1 MCGAFDEMVGGYERS
16 MSYSIG
22 GISITSSMSPLIH
35 PMWDLRLRHSYYFFP
50 VQIKLARLIVAT
62 NIKLPHIRYE
72 AELFIIIESIAL
84 SYQMLNIAVQHL
96 LGTCGISICL
106 VCSISYH

>member
-1 MCGAFDEMVGGYERS
+1 MYGAFDEMVGGYERS

-35 PMWDLRLRHSYYFFP
+35 PMSDLRLHHSYYFFP

-72 AELFIIIESIAL
+72 SQLILIIETIAL
-84 SYQMLNIAVQHL
+84 NDKMLNIDVQHL
-96 LGTCGISICL
+96 LGTCGISICR
-106 VCSISYH
+106 VCSTRNH